1 MRRAVPWFLLVATVA
16 GCQAKAPEAPAVPQA
31 QQPQQDASQLATLTG
46 SVLELMPASPYTY
59 LRIKT
64 PIGETWAAVPEA
76 NIEKGATVTILNPML
91 MAGFESKTLKR
102 TFDAVYF
109 GTLSGGTTPAG
120 SGAMGAATPAVVVDK
135 VEKARGAD
143 ARTVAEA
150 WAQREQLS
158 GKTVT
163 IRGVVVKY
171 NEGVM
176 GRNWIHLQD
185 GSGDAT
191 KGTNDITVTSMD
203 GVAMGA
209 TVTITGTV
217 HINKDFGAG
226 YSYAVIVEDA
236 KVAKP

>member
-1 MRRAVPWFLLVATVA
+1 MRRAISLVLLAATLT
-16 GCQAKAPEAPAVPQA
+16 GCQAKAPDAPAMPAEQA
-31 QQPQQDASQLATLTG
+31 PPSDASQLATLTG
-46 SVLELMPASPYTY
+46 PVLEQLPASPYLY

-64 PIGETWAAVPEA
+64 PTGEAWAAVPETTL
-76 NIEKGATVTILNPML
+76 ETGATVTILNPML

-120 SGAMGAATPAVVVDK
+120 TMAAAAPAVVVEQ
-135 VEKARGAD
+135 VERARGAD

-158 GKTVT
+158 GKSVT

-171 NEGVM
+171 TEGVM

-185 GSGDAT
+185 GSGDAA
-191 KGTNDITVTSMD
+191 KGTNDIAVTSMD

-217 HINKDFGAG
+217 RINKDFGAG
-226 YSYAVIVEDA
+226 YSYPVIVEDA
-236 KVAKP
+236 KVARP

>member
-1 MRRAVPWFLLVATVA
+1 MIRRAVPLFFLVATVS
-16 GCQAKAPEAPAVPQA
+16 GCQPKAPEAPAIPQA
-31 QQPQQDASQLATLTG
+31 QQEAPQLATLTG
-46 SVLELMPASPYTY
+46 PVLEQLPASPYIY
-59 LRIKT
+59 LRLKT
-64 PIGETWAAVPEA
+64 PTGEAWVAVPETK
-76 NIEKGATVTILNPML
+76 IETGATVTVLNPML

-102 TFDAVYF
+102 TFETIYF
-109 GTLSGGTTPAG
+109 GTLSGGTTPAA
-120 SGAMGAATPAVVVDK
+120 GAMGAASTPAVVVDK

-150 WAQREQLS
+150 WTQREQLS

-203 GVAMGA
+203 AVAMGA

>member
-1 MRRAVPWFLLVATVA
+1 MRRAVPLFFLVATIG
-16 GCQAKAPEAPAVPQA
+16 GCQPKAPEAPATPQA
-31 QQPQQDASQLATLTG
+31 QQEAPQLATLTG
-46 SVLELMPASPYTY
+46 PVLEQLQASPYIY
-59 LRIKT
+59 LRLKT
-64 PIGETWAAVPEA
+64 PTGEAWVAVPETKV
-76 NIEKGATVTILNPML
+76 ETGATVTILNPML

-102 TFDAVYF
+102 TFDTIYF

-120 SGAMGAATPAVVVDK
+120 SGAMGAAAPAVVVDK

-150 WAQREQLS
+150 WAQREQLN

-163 IRGVVVKY
+163 IRAVVVKY

>member
-1 MRRAVPWFLLVATVA
+1 MCIR
-16 GCQAKAPEAPAVPQA
+16 
-31 QQPQQDASQLATLTG
+31 D
-46 SVLELMPASPYTY
+46 
-59 LRIKT
+59 RI
-64 PIGETWAAVPEA
+64 
-76 NIEKGATVTILNPML
+76 
-91 MAGFESKTLKR
+91 
-102 TFDAVYF
+102 YF

-120 SGAMGAATPAVVVDK
+120 SGAMGAAAPAVVVDK

-150 WAQREQLS
+150 WAQREQLN

-163 IRGVVVKY
+163 IRAVVVKY

-185 GSGDAT
+185 GSSDAT

-236 KVAKP
+236 KVAKPSDAPVAVPPLISPLSRPASDDDLRDLAALLVDAVEAGAAVSFLPPLAPADAIAWWQETLAGLAPRAVVLVARDAEGIVATVQFLSLIHI

>member
-1 MRRAVPWFLLVATVA
+1 MRRAVPLLLLVATVA
-16 GCQAKAPEAPAVPQA
+16 GCGPKAPEAPAMPQA
-31 QQPQQDASQLATLTG
+31 QQAQPDAPQLATLTG
-46 SVLELMPASPYTY
+46 PVLEQLAASPYIY

-64 PIGETWAAVPEA
+64 PTGETWAAVPEA
-76 NIEKGATVTILNPML
+76 KIENGATVTILNPMM

-102 TFDAVYF
+102 TFDAIYF

-120 SGAMGAATPAVVVDK
+120 SGAMGAAAPVVVVDK

-143 ARTVAEA
+143 ARTVAES

-203 GVAMGA
+203 GVVMGA
-209 TVTITGTV
+209 TITITGTV
-217 HINKDFGAG
+217 RINKDFGAG

>member
-1 MRRAVPWFLLVATVA
+1 
-16 GCQAKAPEAPAVPQA
+16 
-31 QQPQQDASQLATLTG
+31 
-46 SVLELMPASPYTY
+46 
-59 LRIKT
+59 
-64 PIGETWAAVPEA
+64 
-76 NIEKGATVTILNPML
+76 
-91 MAGFESKTLKR
+91 
-102 TFDAVYF
+102 
-109 GTLSGGTTPAG
+109 
-120 SGAMGAATPAVVVDK
+120 MGAAAPAVVVDK

-150 WAQREQLS
+150 WAQREQLN

-163 IRGVVVKY
+163 IRAVVVKY

-226 YSYAVIVEDA
+226 YSYAIIVEDA